1 MSEQE
6 LPNLRGV
13 EDLLIADVASH
24 VADETFF
31 LVAPIDD
38 TNCCVSDSQSHWIV
52 EALAKQTRHWRW
64 CVGRLSDA

>member
-13 EDLLIADVASH
+13 EDHLIADVASH

-31 LVAPIDD
+31 LVVPIDD

-52 EALAKQTRHWRW
+52 KALT
-64 CVGRLSDA
+64 